1 MQWMN
6 FAVLIDEETGTCS
19 HPAAGVAAEWG
30 CDSHPC
36 NLVVP
41 EMKREL
47 EADEVLTLSSPF
59 TSVTWVE
66 RGAAEGDAPVGRVG
80 LGRVLALCFFP
91 PTA

>member
-6 FAVLIDEETGTCS
+6 FLVLINEETGTCS
-19 HPAAGVAAEWG
+19 HPPKKGLEETT
-30 CDSHPC
+30 DHP
-36 NLVVP
+36 VP

-80 LGRVLALCFFP
+80 PGRVLALRCFP